1 MGPRWRML
9 VVYVVASTGLLL
21 VSSIF
26 GPMGW
31 AVPLVV
37 LNPLLVAVL
46 AWRDTARRGVT
57 WWWFAV
63 PALAGALQ
71 ALVLM
76 NASALPFVALLL
88 VGAGIGTLGGRARN

>member
-1 MGPRWRML
+1 M
-9 VVYVVASTGLLL
+9 
-21 VSSIF
+21 
-26 GPMGW
+26 
-31 AVPLVV
+31 
-37 LNPLLVAVL
+37 
-46 AWRDTARRGVT
+46 T

-76 NASALPFVALLL
+76 NASALPFVVLLL